1 MKDSDSDVDA
11 ALMLRVQQRDGGAF
25 EQLMRK
31 HVRPLHSYAYR
42 LCQSSAEA
50 EEIVQDTFLR
60 VWSRAKT
67 WVPNRVKFTTW
78 LYQITRN
85 LCIDRFRKQYAEFDG
100 SIDLD
105 LLPDTQ
111 TNENKELI
119 LALRQVVQELPERQ
133 RTALVLCQLQGWSQ
147 AETASLLS
155 VSVEAVES
163 LLARARRTLRNKL
176 TTTESPK

>member
-1 MKDSDSDVDA
+1 MKDSDVDA
-11 ALMLRVQQRDGGAF
+11 ALMLRVQEQDGDAF
-25 EQLMRK
+25 EQLMRR

-42 LCQSSAEA
+42 LCQSTAEA

-67 WVPNRVKFTTW
+67 WIPNRVKFTTW

-85 LCIDRFRKQYAEFDG
+85 LCIDRFRKHYAEIDA

-105 LLPDTQ
+105 LLPDGSS
-111 TNENKELI
+111 NENRELI
-119 LALRQVVQELPERQ
+119 LALRQVVHQLPERQ

-147 AETASLLS
+147 AEVATLLN

-163 LLARARRTLRNKL
+163 LLARARRTLRTKL
-176 TTTESPK
+176 TTSELEK